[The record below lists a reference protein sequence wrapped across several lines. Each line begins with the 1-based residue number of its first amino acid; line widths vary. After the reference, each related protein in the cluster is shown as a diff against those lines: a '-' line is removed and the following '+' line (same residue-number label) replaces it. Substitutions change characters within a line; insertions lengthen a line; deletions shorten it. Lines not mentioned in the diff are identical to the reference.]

1 MNPASFVAS
10 RRAVLT
16 GALVGALAWA
26 ARPLLPRLHAQET
39 NAAITA
45 VLVNRAPAEP
55 DDPLWDQTSAASITL
70 NPQNLVLPRIEEA
83 GAKSVSVRA
92 LFDAERLAILVEW
105 EDAHRNVDMGTVMQY
120 RDGVAVQFPQDPSA
134 GPTSFMMGVPT
145 LGVFIY
151 HWKSDWQF
159 ARLHD
164 VDDAYPNMYNSW
176 YPYSGVEAGEMP
188 EATDYLTA
196 GSKEYLTPAAVGNT
210 LSDPVAQEAIG
221 PVQKMRAEG
230 YGTLE
235 PHDTQDGKGM
245 GAYADGGWR
254 IVISIPRKQEKFTFE
269 EGALVPLAFTVWDG
283 SRNERNG
290 QKAYSEWQETRLGAP
305 LGAVAPTAAAP
316 TAAAPTAVAP
326 TPAEAATPTPPTT
339 GGPAAAEDGG
349 GGVLA
354 PVLGGVSG
362 AAALAVAAVIGLR
375 MRRSRQRRE
384 Q

>member
-1 MNPASFVAS
+1 MNPAGFVAS
-10 RRAVLT
+10 RRAILT

-26 ARPLLPRLHAQET
+26 SRPLLPRLQAQET
-39 NAAITA
+39 EAAITA
-45 VLVNRAPAEP
+45 ALVDRAPTEP
-55 DDPLWDQTSAASITL
+55 DDPLWARTSAASITL
-70 NPQNLVLPRIEEA
+70 NPQNVVLPRIEEA
-83 GAKSVSVRA
+83 GAKSVGVSA
-92 LFDAERLAILVEW
+92 LFDAERLAVLIEW
-105 EDAHRNVDMGTVMQY
+105 KDAHRNVDMGTVMQY
-120 RDGVAVQFPQDPSA
+120 RDGAAVQFPQDPSA

-151 HWKSDWQF
+151 HWKGDWQF

-164 VDDAYPNMYNSW
+164 VDEAYPNMYGSW
-176 YPYSGVEAGEMP
+176 YPHSGVEAGEMP

-196 GSKEYLTPAAVGNT
+196 GSQEYLTPAAVGNT

-221 PVQKMRAEG
+221 PVQKMRAYG
-230 YGTLE
+230 FGTLE

-290 QKAYSEWQETRLGAP
+290 QKAFSEWQETRLGAP
-305 LGAVAPTAAAP
+305 LGAVAPAAG
-316 TAAAPTAVAP
+316 
-326 TPAEAATPTPPTT
+326 AATPTPPTT
-339 GGPAAAEDGG
+339 GGPAGAEDGG

-354 PVLGGVSG
+354 SVLGGVSG
-362 AAALAVAAVIGLR
+362 AAVLAVAAVIGLR
-375 MRRSRQRRE
+375 MRRSWQRRE